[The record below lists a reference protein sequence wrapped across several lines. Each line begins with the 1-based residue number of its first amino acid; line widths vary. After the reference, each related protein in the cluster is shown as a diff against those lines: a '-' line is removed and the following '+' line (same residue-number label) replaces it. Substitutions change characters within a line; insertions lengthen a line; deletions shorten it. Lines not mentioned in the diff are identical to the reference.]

1 MIQEEEE
8 TAMLLHLDETLPH
21 YTNLLPRGHLDLT
34 LDLQVYHPE
43 DLHAIHHLRATLGHT
58 NLLLGVLGIKNR
70 RRYIQELTTH
80 PHRQD
85 DRISAYGVH
94 RILEA
99 GMDIT
104 IVDNLR
110 IKADHIH
117 LQLHTATL
125 IVTHTIETVIIAD
138 PQGRFSIQCD

>member
-1 MIQEEEE
+1 MILEEEE
-8 TAMLLHLDETLPH
+8 TAMPLHLDGTLPH
-21 YTNLLPRGHLDLT
+21 YTNLLLQGHLDLT
-34 LDLQVYHPE
+34 LDPQLYHPE
-43 DLHAIHHLRATLGHT
+43 DLHAIHHLQATLGHT

-70 RRYIQELTTH
+70 RHYIQELTTH

-99 GMDIT
+99 GMGTT

-110 IKADHIH
+110 IKADHTH

-125 IVTHTIETVIIAD
+125 IVTHTIEIVIIAD
-138 PQGRFSIQCD
+138 PHGRLSIQYK